1 MDDEIDLE
9 KVKKLFDKYDI
20 NHNNTLEKKEFII
33 GFREMLNQIGENM
46 PLKKHE
52 QVAIEGIS
60 MFDLN
65 GNGNIEFDEFENLVR
80 FLVLEKGYILK

>member
-1 MDDEIDLE
+1 MDEEIDMD
-9 KVKKLFDKYDI
+9 KVRELFDKYDT
-20 NHNNTLEKKEFII
+20 NHNNTLEKKEFILC
-33 GFREMLNQIGENM
+33 FREMLNQIGENM

-52 QVAIEGIS
+52 QVAIEGIA

-80 FLVLEKGYILK
+80 FLVNEKGYMIK